1 MVYFPLYDTS
11 LLVLITAGYVE
22 DQPEIGTFT
31 YRLKGFNK
39 APVDHYGRSFYL
51 AAESHWRHEKRCL
64 GSVECHKV

>member
-1 MVYFPLYDTS
+1 M
-11 LLVLITAGYVE
+11 E

-51 AAESHWRHEKRCL
+51 AAESHWRNEKRCL
-64 GSVECHKV
+64 GSLECHKVRVFIGASSSIEIIPF